1 MRVVG
6 VGAGPAA
13 LYLAILLKKKDASH
27 SVTLFERHHPGESFG
42 FGVVFSD
49 ATMDNLAHADPSTI
63 DRLKES
69 FHHWDDIDVHYRGE
83 LLRST
88 GHGFSGVAR
97 SSLLRILRN
106 EALRLGTNGDFAQVL
121 NDFVLCGLP
130 GGGDQP
136 GDPVNSC
143 SGR

>member
-1 MRVVG
+1 MVALSRIRRDFHLAQKRVHLLARELP
-6 VGAGPAA
+6 AGTNRA
-13 LYLAILLKKKDASH
+13 LAGHGRSDVLEAHFDQMERQIDGLR
-27 SVTLFERHHPGESFG
+27 SVTTAVASEQE
-42 FGVVFSD
+42 
-49 ATMDNLAHADPSTI
+49 ALA
-63 DRLKES
+63 R
-69 FHHWDDIDVHYRGE
+69 
-83 LLRST
+83 LLRYGP
-88 GHGFSGVAR
+88 GH
-97 SSLLRILRN
+97 N